1 MWGSWD
7 GKDGVPWKSPVKKVS
22 PKPEMRRLTTET
34 SEMHLWVEGNEVCA
48 LFEVVQ
54 DTPEAEA
61 RCCSLLQLNT
71 EQKGRW
77 ELKRPPTFYNWGMSP
92 ERSWPGHILAQEVPS
107 RVLILRRTFKNDQ
120 AKSWS
125 PTNRD
130 RVCWDQVTKRRA
142 TKSES
147 VSLNKTWRRHKKQR
161 ALKIRRK
168 KNNNFKHLLVRSSE
182 KRNL

>member
-7 GKDGVPWKSPVKKVS
+7 GKDGVPWKSPVKNVS

-34 SEMHLWVEGNEVCA
+34 SEMLLWVEGNEVCA
-48 LFEVVQ
+48 SFEVVQ
-54 DTPEAEA
+54 DTSEAKA

-71 EQKGRW
+71 ERKGRW

-107 RVLILRRTFKNDQ
+107 RMLILRTFKNDQ

-130 RVCWDQVTKRRA
+130 RVCWDQVTKRRT
-142 TKSES
+142 TKSQS
-147 VSLNKTWRRHKKQR
+147 VSLNKIWRRHKKQR
-161 ALKIRRK
+161 ALRIRK
-168 KNNNFKHLLVRSSE
+168 KKKNFKHLLVQSSE